1 MEQMDDVFDPDGGSD
16 DIDGKDGTDTVLIFD
31 QRDNYEISVSD
42 GVVTISA
49 LDSAFGDYA
58 GNTITLTNI
67 ETIIFSDETIQ
78 VADLTSNSSSNR
90 LIDQKSDN
98 ENDSETKTD
107 SLDDS
112 NDLIDLTDTQW
123 NNDFDLSIID
133 LPITVD
139 DIDHGLI
146 DPSESINE
154 LILIED
160 SMELNFDLFS
170 GDDALIIAN
179 VKPVNVLSIE
189 CDLIIPLE
197 NINDQVVWEDWNY
210 QSI

>member
-1 MEQMDDVFDPDGGSD
+1 M
-16 DIDGKDGTDTVLIFD
+16 IFD
-31 QRDNYEISVSD
+31 QRDNYEISISD

-67 ETIIFSDETIQ
+67 ETIIFSDETVQ
-78 VADLTSNSSSNR
+78 VADLTSNSSSSR
-90 LIDQKSDN
+90 LVDEKSDDK
-98 ENDSETKTD
+98 NDSETKPD

-112 NDLIDLTDTQW
+112 NDMIDLTDTQW

-133 LPITVD
+133 LPITAD
-139 DIDHGLI
+139 DIEHGLI

-170 GDDALIIAN
+170 GDDSLTVGN
-179 VKPVNVLSIE
+179 VKPLNAQPIE
-189 CDLIIPLE
+189 SDLMIPLE

>member
-1 MEQMDDVFDPDGGSD
+1 MRHHNCF
-16 DIDGKDGTDTVLIFD
+16 
-31 QRDNYEISVSD
+31 
-42 GVVTISA
+42 
-49 LDSAFGDYA
+49 AFGLLLNQIKKP
-58 GNTITLTNI
+58 GV
-67 ETIIFSDETIQ
+67 FSDETIQ
-78 VADLTSNSSSNR
+78 VADLTSSSSSNR
-90 LIDQKSDN
+90 LVDQKSDN

-154 LILIED
+154 LILIEG